1 MDEQL
6 SIFDELPGA
15 GYTPV
20 NEYLIVIS
28 PNEEIK
34 EKVKFLKNEIHTLIN
49 LSNENRLATAHITL
63 FELLN
68 PKIAEEDFMLWIKN
82 GLKKVEPFKVQIE
95 DYGVFM
101 HGETKRTLYLK
112 VLDHESIKQ
121 LYTLL
126 RSDAKFKISKKSL
139 TPHLTIVKSISLSEL
154 QEILHSKLNLSYQ
167 NEFECKSL
175 LILKRQIL
183 GNNKSPFEL
192 VSEVFFG
199 EENQ

>member
-1 MDEQL
+1 MNEQL
-6 SIFDELPGA
+6 SIFDELPDA
-15 GYTPV
+15 GYTSV
-20 NEYLIVIS
+20 SEYLIVIS
-28 PNEEIK
+28 PSEEIR
-34 EKVKFLKNEIHTLIN
+34 EKVKFFKNEIHTLVN
-49 LSNENRLATAHITL
+49 LSNENRFATAHITL

-68 PKIAEEDFMLWIKN
+68 PKIREEDFILWIKN
-82 GLKKVEPFKVQIE
+82 GLKNVKPFSVQIE

-112 VLDHESIKQ
+112 VLDQESIKQ

-126 RSDAKFKISKKSL
+126 RSNAKFKISKKSL
-139 TPHLTIVKSISLSEL
+139 TPHLTLVKSISVSEL
-154 QEILHSKLNLSYQ
+154 QEVLHSKLDLSYQ

-183 GNNKSPFEL
+183 GNKKGSFEL